1 MLTRS
6 IKAMIILIEAAAFG
20 YFVAPNF
27 ILSNPPYMGKAHL
40 SIGHCFNSVARK
52 KQQDDLPL
60 QINNV
65 M

>member
-27 ILSNPPYMGKAHL
+27 ILSNPPYKLIWVLAIAL
-40 SIGHCFNSVARK
+40 I
-52 KQQDDLPL
+52 PL
-60 QINNV
+60 RERSNKMICPYK
-65 M
+65 